1 MRGGDSQAFLHFKN
15 GFGVKSSQPDS
26 LSIRKPLSAGNWINF
41 CRLQDI
47 RLLTLWK
54 GFTTELPG
62 DIKQFG
68 CMFTENRLWTQRREC
83 ETCSLKPRWLTERC
97 GQQLR
102 SKLSSFAPLS
112 GGTSGDMNDSHEPL
126 SCALVFRSRGPSWAA
141 WMFLEVIAQESFPP
155 VSEILISVI
164 ATSCVGLTQWLFPQ
178 LQTLHSPG

>member
-1 MRGGDSQAFLHFKN
+1 MRGGDAQAFLHFKN

-97 GQQLR
+97 G
-102 SKLSSFAPLS
+102 
-112 GGTSGDMNDSHEPL
+112 
-126 SCALVFRSRGPSWAA
+126 
-141 WMFLEVIAQESFPP
+141 
-155 VSEILISVI
+155 
-164 ATSCVGLTQWLFPQ
+164 
-178 LQTLHSPG
+178 